1 MDYCRDIKF
10 EEKPD
15 YNYLRRILKDLFN
28 RNGFEYDYVYDWNIQ
43 DKQRKKRVQSH
54 APSNREGGIIKKQ
67 QEHFDNQRGGHYK
80 EGNLES
86 MIKPSNQFVN

>member
-43 DKQRKKRVQSH
+43 DKQRKKRVQST
-54 APSNREGGIIKKQ
+54 APANREGIIKR
-67 QEHFDNQRGGHYK
+67 QEHFDNQRGMAYN
-80 EGNLES
+80 ENL
-86 MIKPSNQFVN
+86 IKSPNQFVNQM

>member
-54 APSNREGGIIKKQ
+54 APSNREGIIKKQ
-67 QEHFDNQRGGHYK
+67 QEHFDNQRGGHYN
-80 EGNLES
+80 EN
-86 MIKPSNQFVN
+86 MIKSPNQFVN